1 MALYERIDSDAKKSL
16 KDGNAV
22 RLLVLR
28 MIISAA
34 KLVLIEKNIKTIDD
48 DIVIQIL
55 QKQVKQHR
63 ESIEQFEKGG
73 RLDLVAKEKVELAVL
88 EEYMPKQLSSDE
100 LMAIVKTVITET
112 GASTK
117 ADTGK
122 VMKAVMEK
130 AKGKADGKAISLLVQ
145 QFLK

>member
-1 MALYERIDSDAKKSL
+1 MTLYERLESDARKSL
-16 KDGNAV
+16 KDGMAA

-28 MIISAA
+28 MVISAA

-63 ESIEQFEKGG
+63 ESIEQFEKGA
-73 RLDLVAKEKVELAVL
+73 RADLVAKEKAELLVL
-88 EEYMPKQLSSDE
+88 EEYLPKQLSPEE
-100 LMAIVKTVITET
+100 LIVIVKAVITAT

-117 ADTGK
+117 ADTGL

-130 AKGKADGKAISLLVQ
+130 AKGKADGKAISALVQ

>member
-1 MALYERIDSDAKKSL
+1 MTLYERIDSDAKKSL

-73 RLDLVAKEKVELAVL
+73 RLDLVAKEKAELAVL

-100 LMAIVKTVITET
+100 LMAIVKIVITET
-112 GASTK
+112 GSSTK

>member
-1 MALYERIDSDAKKSL
+1 MTLYERIDSDAKKSL
-16 KDGNAV
+16 KDGLPA

-28 MIISAA
+28 MVISAA
-34 KLVLIEKNIKTIDD
+34 KLILIEKNIKTIDD
-48 DIVIQIL
+48 DIVLQIL

-63 ESIEQFEKGG
+63 ESIEQFEKGE
-73 RLDLVAKEKVELAVL
+73 RPDLVAKEKAELAVL

-100 LMAIVKTVITET
+100 LMVIVKTVIAET

-117 ADTGK
+117 ADTGL
-122 VMKAVMEK
+122 VMKTVMEK
-130 AKGKADGKAISLLVQ
+130 AKGKADGKAVSMLVQ